1 MPAIRDDIEPASAEP
16 GPTTLRVCGRATIA
30 HAGELHRAALAALA
44 VPGDVTIDCDAV
56 THLDSA
62 GGQVLLALAREV
74 TRAGRRVHVRNA
86 TGQVRG
92 VVRLMGID
100 PSL

>member
-1 MPAIRDDIEPASAEP
+1 MPAIRDDVEVASAEP
-16 GPTTLRVCGRATIA
+16 GPTTLRVCGRATVA
-30 HAGELHRAALAALA
+30 HAGELHQAALASFAA
-44 VPGDVTIDCDAV
+44 TGDVTIDCDAV

-62 GGQVLLALAREV
+62 AGQVLLSLAREV
-74 TRAGRRVHVRNA
+74 TRAGRRVLVRNA

-100 PSL
+100 PTL